1 MTIVTATGEPWE
13 WDVPERDED
22 GRIVPE
28 DEDDGEDAVTT
39 LRALWRTAAAGLVVA
54 VVVAELVIRG
64 RVGR

>member
-39 LRALWRTAAAGLVVA
+39 LRALWRTAAAWLVVA
-54 VVVAELVIRG
+54 VVGAELLLRG
-64 RVGR
+64 RAGR

>member
-1 MTIVTATGEPWE
+1 MTIVPATGEPWE

>member
-1 MTIVTATGEPWE
+1 M
-13 WDVPERDED
+13 
-22 GRIVPE
+22 
-28 DEDDGEDAVTT
+28 TT

>member
-1 MTIVTATGEPWE
+1 MTIVPATGEPWE

-39 LRALWRTAAAGLVVA
+39 LRALWRTAAAWLVVA
-54 VVVAELVIRG
+54 VVGAELLLRWRAG
-64 RVGR
+64 R